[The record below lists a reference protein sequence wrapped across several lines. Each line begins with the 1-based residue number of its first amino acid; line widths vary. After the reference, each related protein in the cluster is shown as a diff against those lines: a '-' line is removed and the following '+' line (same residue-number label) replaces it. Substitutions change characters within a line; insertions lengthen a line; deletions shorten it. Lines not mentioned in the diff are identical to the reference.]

1 MREGARFG
9 TVQTHRVQA
18 GQGEKKGLCLALSGG
33 GGKDT
38 GNEGARVAYGW
49 RETRDN
55 RRRHMTP
62 RADRKRVG
70 KEHLSIWSE
79 LKRKR
84 DRETVEEME
93 NG

>member
-1 MREGARFG
+1 MREGARVS

-18 GQGEKKGLCLALSGG
+18 GQGEKKGLCLPLS

-38 GNEGARVAYGW
+38 GKEGARVAYGW
-49 RETRDN
+49 RETEDN
-55 RRRHMTP
+55 RLDHMTP
-62 RADRKRVG
+62 SVERKRFG

-84 DRETVEEME
+84 DRETDRERMREKY
-93 NG
+93 